1 VPDGFTPTAAVRC
14 DVPAVMG
21 DGREFSVTAVT
32 FAGDLAPLLGALA
45 ERDDDDSTVAC
56 RNRA

>member
-14 DVPAVMG
+14 DVSADIG
-21 DGREFSVTAVT
+21 DGHGFSVTAVT

-45 ERDDDDSTVAC
+45 EPDDDVSPVA
-56 RNRA
+56 